1 MSQYETVFGAIDDFK
16 TGGVI
21 AIDDDPKNYVF
32 SNVYEV
38 AAKSAPWE
46 RVAVGK
52 NFEYV
57 IEAMRAE
64 GTSAWYS
71 CAHDEFALNMDDRE
85 VTVELLKL
93 DDPDSLVDP
102 ESEGGHKLAGEPAG
116 RKMGWV
122 KLRRGHMALLP
133 VGSAYRFVAEAPA
146 CVLIQTIQGPE
157 TIERWAD
164 ICQSV
169 PMSA

>member
-1 MSQYETVFGAIDDFK
+1 MSNYETIFGAIDDFN

-32 SNVYEV
+32 SNVYDV
-38 AAKSAPWE
+38 AAQSAPFE
-46 RVAVGK
+46 RVCVGK

-71 CAHDEFALNMDDRE
+71 AAHDEFALNMDDCE
-85 VTVELLKL
+85 VLVELVKL
-93 DDPDSLVDP
+93 DDPDAVIDP
-102 ESEGGHKLAGEPAG
+102 ESEGGHKLSGEPQG

-122 KLRRGHMALLP
+122 KLKRGHMSILP

-164 ICQSV
+164 ICQSASMAV
-169 PMSA
+169 

>member
-93 DDPDSLVDP
+93 DDPDSLVDQ

>member
-1 MSQYETVFGAIDDFK
+1 MSSYKTVFGDINQFK

-32 SNVYEV
+32 SNVFEV
-38 AAKSAPWE
+38 AAKSAPFE
-46 RVAVGK
+46 RICVSK

-64 GTSAWYS
+64 GTSAWYTA
-71 CAHDEFALNMDDRE
+71 AHDEFALNMDDRE
-85 VTVELLKL
+85 VKVEFVKL
-93 DDPDSLVDP
+93 DDPDSVVDP
-102 ESEGGHKLAGEPAG
+102 ESEGAHKLDGLPTG

-122 KLRRGHMALLP
+122 KLRRGHMTMMP
-133 VGSAYRFVAEAPA
+133 VGACYRFISSQPA

-157 TIERWAD
+157 TIERWAE
-164 ICQSV
+164 ICQTQS
-169 PMSA
+169 MTS

>member
-1 MSQYETVFGAIDDFK
+1 MSNYKTIFGAIDDFN

-32 SNVYEV
+32 SNVYDV
-38 AAKSAPWE
+38 AARSAPFE
-46 RVAVGK
+46 RVCVGK

-71 CAHDEFALNMDDRE
+71 AAHDEFVLNMDNRE
-85 VTVELLKL
+85 VLVELVKL
-93 DDPDSLVDP
+93 DEPDAVVDP
-102 ESEGGHKLAGEPAG
+102 ESEGGHKLDGEPAG

-122 KLRRGHMALLP
+122 KLKRGHMSILP
-133 VGSAYRFVAEAPA
+133 VGSAYRFVSEAPA

-157 TIERWAD
+157 TIERWAEV
-164 ICQSV
+164 CQSTS
-169 PMSA
+169 MKT

>member
-1 MSQYETVFGAIDDFK
+1 MMTQKIMS
-16 TGGVI
+16 
-21 AIDDDPKNYVF
+21 
-32 SNVYEV
+32 SRMSEV

-71 CAHDEFALNMDDRE
+71 CAHDEFALNMDERE

-102 ESEGGHKLAGEPAG
+102 ESEGATSWQES
-116 RKMGWV
+116 
-122 KLRRGHMALLP
+122 LP
-133 VGSAYRFVAEAPA
+133 VA
-146 CVLIQTIQGPE
+146 
-157 TIERWAD
+157 RWAG
-164 ICQSV
+164 
-169 PMSA
+169 